1 VKLRTTLVSVSLAS
15 GLLLTGCAEA
25 ADTPPASEPTTT
37 APTSAAPSTSE
48 AAEGVTVDITLE
60 KGSYDP
66 QGKTVEVP
74 LGEPVTLQIT
84 ADAEG
89 ELHVHSHPETSVA
102 FGVGSTSRT
111 LTFDK
116 PGVVE
121 VESHDTGVVVV
132 QLQVS

>member
-1 VKLRTTLVSVSLAS
+1 MKLRTTLVSVSLAS

-25 ADTPPASEPTTT
+25 TDTPPASEQATT

-48 AAEGVTVDITLE
+48 SAQGVTVEITLE

-74 LGEPVTLQIT
+74 LGEPVTLEIT
-84 ADAEG
+84 ADAKG
-89 ELHVHSHPETSVA
+89 ELHVHSSPETSVE
-102 FGVGSTSRT
+102 FGVGETTRT

-116 PGVVE
+116 PGVIE
-121 VESHDTGVVVV
+121 VESHDTGVVVI